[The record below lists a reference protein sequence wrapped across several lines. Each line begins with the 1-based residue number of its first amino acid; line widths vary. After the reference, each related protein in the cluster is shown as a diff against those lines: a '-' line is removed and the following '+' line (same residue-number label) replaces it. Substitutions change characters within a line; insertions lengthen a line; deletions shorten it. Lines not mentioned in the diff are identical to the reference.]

1 MKLPKMTIDNCSHHS
16 RSRKLLLLSLAISLA
31 ALCPCSH
38 AQAPQDTPATQPASQ
53 ADSTAA
59 KLPTYDVVS
68 IKPNKTGDGNYGI
81 RTGDDSLTATNVS
94 LKFLA
99 SMTYDIKPELISGI
113 SGPIDSAR
121 FDVIAKIVDS
131 DPAAM
136 KKLSDKQRLAMV
148 LPVLMERFQLKAYT
162 EIKTLPVYELVV
174 IQDGP
179 KFKQSSNDTQENG
192 LWNVNNNQGTI
203 TAHDYSMT
211 SLASLLTDVAHR
223 TVIDKTGLT
232 GKYDL
237 TLKWSQDVGSDS
249 TTDTGPSIFTALQEQ
264 LGLKLKPAKGPVKT
278 LVVDHVA
285 MPSEN

>member
-16 RSRKLLLLSLAISLA
+16 CNRKLLLLSLAISLT
-31 ALCPCSH
+31 ALCACSH

-53 ADSTAA
+53 ADSAAA

-148 LPVLMERFQLKAYT
+148 LPVLMERFQLKAHT